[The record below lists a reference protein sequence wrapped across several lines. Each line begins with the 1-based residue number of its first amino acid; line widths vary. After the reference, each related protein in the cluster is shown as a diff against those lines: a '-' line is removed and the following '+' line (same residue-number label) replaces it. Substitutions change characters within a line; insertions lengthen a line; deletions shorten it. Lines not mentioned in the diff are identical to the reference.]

1 MQARLFYREHQYLDR
16 YGDETTGEKQH
27 EERKKAS
34 QGSMAHGLEESPA
47 ESFGEA
53 LTEKNRSQCFRLCP
67 FPGREAF
74 TAGNQEHFIS
84 FSSWR
89 ILTFYEAF
97 LQRTSSTTAGRD
109 IF

>member
-34 QGSMAHGLEESPA
+34 QGSMAHGLEESP

-53 LTEKNRSQCFRLCP
+53 LEETAAIRLCP
-67 FPGREAF
+67 FPGRKPSS
-74 TAGNQEHFIS
+74 AGNRNTLS
-84 FSSWR
+84 AS
-89 ILTFYEAF
+89 A
-97 LQRTSSTTAGRD
+97 AGG
-109 IF
+109 F